1 MAEKNAATCRRLS
14 EMVLRSQ
21 KPLNIFVSTVLVV
34 NENLFTLKD
43 FREKQKLSSKHFR
56 LLCASVECFFLMHL
70 VSFATP
76 CSLRIPGMCCCRLS
90 DVHIR
95 ATFPQSKLSIGLTCY
110 RAKASCH
117 SVGQCMR
124 LNFYII
130 GERKHVI

>member
-43 FREKQKLSSKHFR
+43 FSRKQKLSRKRFR
-56 LLCASVECFFLMHL
+56 LFELRRSASSWCTSCLLRPHTRSESPACAAANQM
-70 VSFATP
+70 FAFAK
-76 CSLRIPGMCCCRLS
+76 LFRKQN
-90 DVHIR
+90 
-95 ATFPQSKLSIGLTCY
+95 FPSSSPVIG
-110 RAKASCH
+110 KASCH
-117 SVGQCMR
+117 PLGQCMQ